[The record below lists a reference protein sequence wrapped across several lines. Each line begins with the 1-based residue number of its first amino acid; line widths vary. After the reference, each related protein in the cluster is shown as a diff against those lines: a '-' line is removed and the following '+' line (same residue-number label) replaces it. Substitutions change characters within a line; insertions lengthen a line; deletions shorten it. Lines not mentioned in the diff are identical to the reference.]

1 MVILKKRLLKSAP
14 KRKDEPWNLVN
25 RSNPK
30 PVPSRRAG
38 GVIPVCEPVL
48 LGNEK
53 KYVNDCLD
61 TNWISS
67 KGKYIEKFEQ
77 GFAEYCGVGHAV
89 SCTSGTTALHLLL
102 HALGIGPKDEVIV
115 PTFSIIATANAV
127 ALTGATVVFAD
138 CEPEHFTIDPDKIEE
153 LITENSRAILP
164 THIYG
169 HPCRMK
175 DISKIGDLHDL
186 WIVEDAAEA
195 FGAHCGLKKAG
206 ALGDGA
212 AFSLYANKMITTGE
226 GGMITTDN
234 PDLASLLR
242 TLRDQA
248 FIPEIHFWHY
258 YTGFNYRMPNLQA
271 AIGLAQ
277 LEKAEELIERRIRNA
292 EYYSEGLRT
301 IPGLVLPHTDS
312 DTRNVHWMFALTV
325 SKQFSCTRD
334 ELMIELALRGIET
347 KTFFIPLHLQPIYY
361 QPKYDGKFPVSEK
374 IAREGLYL
382 PSSGNL
388 KRGQIDYIVE
398 SIRDV
403 SRNACQ
409 RL

>member
-1 MVILKKRLLKSAP
+1 MKKKLLISAT
-14 KRKDEPWNLVN
+14 KKKEGSQTLVN
-25 RSNPK
+25 WSNPK
-30 PVPSRRAG
+30 PVTTSRAG
-38 GVIPVCEPVL
+38 GIIPVCEPVL
-48 LGNEK
+48 PGNEK
-53 KYVNDCLD
+53 KYVIDCLD

-67 KGKYIEKFEQ
+67 KGKYIDKFEN
-77 GFAEYCGVGHAV
+77 GFAEYCGVDHAV

-102 HALGIGPKDEVIV
+102 RALGLGPKDEVIV

-127 ALTGATVVFAD
+127 ALTGATPIFTD
-138 CEPEHFTIDPDKIEE
+138 CEPDHFTIDSDRIES
-153 LITENSRAILP
+153 LITEKTRAVLP

-169 HPCRMK
+169 HLCRM
-175 DISKIGDLHDL
+175 DKILKVADLHDL

-195 FGAHCGLKKAG
+195 FGAHCAGKKAG
-206 ALGDGA
+206 AFGDGA

-234 PDLASLLR
+234 PDLAALLR

-248 FIPEIHFWHY
+248 FSSHTHFWHY
-258 YTGFNYRMPNLQA
+258 YAGFNYRMPNLQA

-277 LEKAEELIERRIRNA
+277 LEKAEELIERRVRNA
-292 EYYSEGLRT
+292 KYYCEGLET
-301 IPGLVLPHTDS
+301 IPGLDLPRTDP

-325 SKQFSCTRD
+325 TEWFGCTRN
-334 ELMIELALRGIET
+334 ELMIELAQRGIET

-361 QPKYDGKFPVSEK
+361 KPKYDGKFPVSEK

-398 SIRDV
+398 SIREI
-403 SRNACQ
+403 SRKARQ
-409 RL
+409 